1 MLLVST
7 AEIFVNIKEV
17 WLEFYPVVVGG
28 LVTIAGLVAGGLV
41 IWAQVKPILD
51 KLNSL
56 KNSVEDKAG
65 SVSPLEMIKASALM
79 TDLKS
84 KMDNPT
90 ISDSLKL
97 EYQSQLFELD
107 KLSATTNS
115 IVDKAEETTNKF

>member
-107 KLSATTNS
+107 KLLTTTNS

>member
-107 KLSATTNS
+107 KLLATTNS